1 MFWYITI
8 QAVVMTNGLQ
18 NEHFRTVVLAE
29 GFENE
34 WGEILAQHCV
44 FCMEIIIPE

>member
-1 MFWYITI
+1 
-8 QAVVMTNGLQ
+8 MTNGLQ

-29 GFENE
+29 GFENDWGE